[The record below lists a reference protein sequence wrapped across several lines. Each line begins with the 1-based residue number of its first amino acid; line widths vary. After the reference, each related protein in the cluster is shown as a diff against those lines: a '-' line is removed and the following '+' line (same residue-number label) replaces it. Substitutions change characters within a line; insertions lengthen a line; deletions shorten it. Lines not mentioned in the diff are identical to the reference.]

1 MVRQSSR
8 LNYEKVAVFVFGVV
22 FLTAILTLVVKNPY
36 PTEIQFFAFRLT
48 LALSAAGVGALLP
61 GFIKVDVPLPLQGGL
76 RAGGALALFASVWF
90 FNPAHLG
97 VVVKP
102 PEENA
107 SLLMNQFLNLTDAQD
122 HRDAYALFALRD
134 RERVSESAYI
144 SMGEQVRDPLGKI
157 EKRILIGTDTPN
169 ELMGIPGPFVRHFYQ
184 GKFSGA
190 KDIWVEAV
198 TAIAENGVWRIGG
211 YNLALCM
218 VPMCTPA
225 QALMSK

>member
-1 MVRQSSR
+1 MARLLSR

-36 PTEIQFFAFRLT
+36 PTPAQFFVFRLT

-61 GFIKVDVPLPLQGGL
+61 GFIKVDVPLPLKGGL

-90 FNPAHLG
+90 FDPAHLG
-97 VVVKP
+97 VIVKP
-102 PEENA
+102 PEEDA
-107 SLLMNQFLNLTDAQD
+107 SLLMDQFLNLTDAQN
-122 HRDAYALFALRD
+122 HSDAYALFALRD
-134 RERVSESAYI
+134 RERVRESDYI

-157 EKRILIGTDTPN
+157 EKRILIGADTPN
-169 ELMGIPGPFVRHFYQ
+169 EIMGIPGPFVRHLYQ
-184 GKFSGA
+184 GKFSGT
-190 KDIWVEAV
+190 KDIWAEAV

-211 YNLALCM
+211 YNLAPCM
-218 VPMCTPA
+218 VPTCAPS